1 MAKKTTFDVQ
11 KCVPGVIFPRLR
23 GVISSIKVISDFC
36 FGDRK
41 CFFWYPQNREV
52 GQFLRFLGYQKW
64 HFRSPKRKS
73 EITFIDL
80 ITPLNLGK
88 ITSGTQFCTLKVV
101 FRPFHYFGIFL
112 SRFQSVKTPK
122 TKSVDLPMKM
132 TSNQKSQENK
142 PALKFNFT

>member
-1 MAKKTTFDVQ
+1 MAEKPLSMYKNA
-11 KCVPGVIFPRLR
+11 FPRCFFRFR
-23 GVISSIKVISDFC
+23 GVIKSIKVVLDFC

-41 CFFWYPQNREV
+41 CHFWYPQNRDFE
-52 GQFLRFLGYQKW
+52 QFLRFLGYRKW
-64 HFRSPKRKS
+64 HFRCPKRKS

-80 ITPLNLGK
+80 IAPLNLRK
-88 ITSGTQFCTLKVV
+88 ITLGTHFCTSEVG
-101 FRPFHYFGIFL
+101 FWPFHYFGIFL
-112 SRFQSVKTPK
+112 PRFQSVKTPK